1 MRARGRPVARVAEG
15 AACRADLLEAVDAP
29 RAGVYGRAIMEHS
42 REREE
47 ERATSVRPPEPAPP
61 EAVRAGSLDW
71 ASAIGNQAVAR
82 LARQTLG
89 HEESESESEAE
100 EAPPPEVEQLEA
112 QWIGM
117 DSMAALAGIDD
128 MAEGDLPE

>member
-1 MRARGRPVARVAEG
+1 MQV
-15 AACRADLLEAVDAP
+15 
-29 RAGVYGRAIMEHS
+29 S

-47 ERATSVRPPEPAPP
+47 DRATTTRPPEPAPAAP
-61 EAVRAGSLDW
+61 ERAGSLDW

-112 QWIGM
+112 QGIGM

>member
-1 MRARGRPVARVAEG
+1 MH
-15 AACRADLLEAVDAP
+15 
-29 RAGVYGRAIMEHS
+29 HS

-47 ERATSVRPPEPAPP
+47 DRATGVRPPEPAPP

-71 ASAIGNQAVAR
+71 ASAVGNQAVAR
-82 LARQTLG
+82 LARQTLD
-89 HEESESESEAE
+89 HEDSESEAE

-112 QWIGM
+112 QGIGM
-117 DSMAALAGIDD
+117 DAMAALAAVDD

>member
-1 MRARGRPVARVAEG
+1 MQHP
-15 AACRADLLEAVDAP
+15 
-29 RAGVYGRAIMEHS
+29 

-47 ERATSVRPPEPAPP
+47 DRATSVRPPEPAPP
-61 EAVRAGSLDW
+61 EAARAGSLDW

-82 LARQTLG
+82 LARQAM
-89 HEESESESEAE
+89 EPEASEAETESEAE

-112 QWIGM
+112 QGIGM
-117 DSMAALAGIDD
+117 DAMAALASVDD